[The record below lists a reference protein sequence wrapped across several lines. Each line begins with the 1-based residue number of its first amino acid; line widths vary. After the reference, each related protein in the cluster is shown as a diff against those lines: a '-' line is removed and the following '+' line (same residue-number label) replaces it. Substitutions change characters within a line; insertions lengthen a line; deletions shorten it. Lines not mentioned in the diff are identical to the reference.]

1 MVVVDRNLLH
11 VQSVVFP
18 VGSLVSAFLW
28 EVRGIALSAAPIASA
43 FFRPSPPLKKFFS
56 YALNCS
62 GKNTVLPLQE
72 IILQHRPLLD
82 DTVGGAVYMHAHVR
96 VCERQEKEQSH
107 V

>member
-82 DTVGGAVYMHAHVR
+82 DTVGGGGVHACAR
-96 VCERQEKEQSH
+96 ACM
-107 V
+107 